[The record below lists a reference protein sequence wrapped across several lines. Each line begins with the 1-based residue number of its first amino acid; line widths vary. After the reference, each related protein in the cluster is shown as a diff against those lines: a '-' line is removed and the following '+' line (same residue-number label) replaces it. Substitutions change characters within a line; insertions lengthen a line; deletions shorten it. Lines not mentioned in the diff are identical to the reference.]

1 MKSSFFRSLSYFR
14 HTVSTDNMV
23 CKSAHS
29 ELFAPLSHH
38 SRNHAFQI
46 YMKSRNVWRTC
57 HHIWVSLLIQ
67 RQRLYQNHHQVVI
80 NKSADF
86 LVTEPYSHFDHCNHC
101 HHLLCRSIWKHH
113 GGTSSCTLRY
123 SRSERVK
130 YNLGQS
136 LRTFQASQISIYLL
150 LLYSFW
156 QSLKACTL
164 NSVVRTS
171 TRNAYCGRHRGIR
184 FPQVKKSR
192 HGETQYT
199 LHKDRRT
206 NGVAIWTQLRL
217 CGSKSWQCI

>member
-46 YMKSRNVWRTC
+46 YLDSRNVWRTC
-57 HHIWVSLLIQ
+57 HHIWGSLLIQ
-67 RQRLYQNHHQVVI
+67 KQWL
-80 NKSADF
+80 
-86 LVTEPYSHFDHCNHC
+86 EPYSHFDHCNHC

-123 SRSERVK
+123 SKSERVK

-136 LRTFQASQISIYLL
+136 LRTFQASQISKYLL
-150 LLYSFW
+150 LLDSYDNLWKHARS
-156 QSLKACTL
+156 TL
-164 NSVVRTS
+164 
-171 TRNAYCGRHRGIR
+171 
-184 FPQVKKSR
+184 
-192 HGETQYT
+192 
-199 LHKDRRT
+199 
-206 NGVAIWTQLRL
+206 L
-217 CGSKSWQCI
+217 CGLQLWVDEWKWYLNWKKVLPENIWASARR

>member
-46 YMKSRNVWRTC
+46 YLDSRNVWRTC

-86 LVTEPYSHFDHCNHC
+86 LVTEPYSHFDHCNHW

-150 LLYSFW
+150 LLYSYDNLW
-156 QSLKACTL
+156 KHARSTL
-164 NSVVRTS
+164 
-171 TRNAYCGRHRGIR
+171 
-184 FPQVKKSR
+184 
-192 HGETQYT
+192 
-199 LHKDRRT
+199 
-206 NGVAIWTQLRL
+206 L
-217 CGSKSWQCI
+217 CGLQLGMHTVGATVEFDFLR